1 MRIFGGDAKSD
12 EFISLCMAV
21 GDAAL
26 QFITSDQVNLHRNI
40 YVIVE
45 LPSFET
51 LDVMNCR

>member
-1 MRIFGGDAKSD
+1 MEGGAKSD

-40 YVIVE
+40 YVIM
-45 LPSFET
+45 LLSF
-51 LDVMNCR
+51 VMIVKHLML